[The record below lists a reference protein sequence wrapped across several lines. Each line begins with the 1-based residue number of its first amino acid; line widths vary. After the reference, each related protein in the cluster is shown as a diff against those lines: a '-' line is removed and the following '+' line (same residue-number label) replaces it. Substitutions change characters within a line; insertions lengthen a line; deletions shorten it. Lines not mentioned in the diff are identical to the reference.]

1 MLFERTDADTYM
13 RIMRSKIHGVWN
25 LHSCLTSHPLDFF
38 VNLSSASGTLGS
50 RGQAAYAATS
60 TALGAFAQW
69 RTAQNMTTVTIHIG
83 LVSEVGYA
91 AERKDLM
98 DVIRKDF
105 GSVPISER
113 EILALVMTAIEGR
126 VSGPEIY
133 TGFALEQSSSP
144 PYWVSDANLSHIRRT
159 IGQDSHHESISD
171 PAVVSLS
178 QLLKNAGSTEVARQL
193 MVEGLVQKLCA
204 LLVVQPQDIDAR
216 KPVAAQGLD
225 SLVAVELRN
234 WIVREMEVSIN
245 LVELMTASSLGALAK
260 LVGQRSRLVEWEGPR
275 KQRKQQMACLLTAS
289 WSIVGLRVDSV
300 VVIPSHYKL
309 VPERLSAPFN

>member
-1 MLFERTDADTYM
+1 
-13 RIMRSKIHGVWN
+13 
-25 LHSCLTSHPLDFF
+25 
-38 VNLSSASGTLGS
+38 
-50 RGQAAYAATS
+50 
-60 TALGAFAQW
+60 
-69 RTAQNMTTVTIHIG
+69 
-83 LVSEVGYA
+83 
-91 AERKDLM
+91 M

-144 PYWVSDANLSHIRRT
+144 PYWVSDAKFSHIRRT
-159 IGQDSHHESISD
+159 VGQDNHHESVGD
-171 PAVVSLS
+171 PAAVSLS

-204 LLVVQPQDIDAR
+204 LLVMQPQDIDAR

-245 LVELMTASSLGALAK
+245 LVELMTASSLGALAE
-260 LVGQRSRLVEWEGPR
+260 LVGQRSRLVDWDEVKEP
-275 KQRKQQMACLLTAS
+275 A
-289 WSIVGLRVDSV
+289 
-300 VVIPSHYKL
+300 
-309 VPERLSAPFN
+309 